1 MDDRVERKLREVGI
15 PTTRLK
21 LGENQILCPKCSHL
35 RKKKTVK
42 CLSVLVEHDGFGS
55 NSFTSAKT
63 PWRDL
68 DIPPFLDRWEKAP
81 PDVSKLSM
89 EAPHLKRER
98 ARSFPRSSPLVGRWS
113 GRSYGTPRPEPAH
126 DLRGVTPR
134 GT

>member
-68 DIPPFLDRWEKAP
+68 DIPPLLDRWEKAP

-89 EAPHLKRER
+89 EAPAPKTR
-98 ARSFPRSSPLVGRWS
+98 AGSILPEVEPAGRALVGKKLRNA
-113 GRSYGTPRPEPAH
+113 TP
-126 DLRGVTPR
+126 
-134 GT
+134 